1 MPLQAENFPRPGSV
15 PLTEIRRRR
24 VTAGMTQGELARAA
38 GVSQSLVA
46 KIERGRV
53 DPSYRNV
60 VALMAVLDDHLAH
73 AVKEVTAGRLATRNV
88 VDLPSRALLIEAAR
102 TLRRHSISQLPVVD
116 HGVVVGSLTD
126 RRVVECIADPG
137 TASRLD
143 RLLVKEVME
152 EPFPQLDASTP
163 GRIAAELLRHV
174 PAVLVTD
181 RGRPVGILTQSDLF
195 KGI

>member
-1 MPLQAENFPRPGSV
+1 MPETESTRARPIPV
-15 PLTEIRRRR
+15 ALTEIRRRR
-24 VTAGMTQGELARAA
+24 VAAGWTQGELARAA

-60 VALMAVLDDHLAH
+60 MALMSVLEDHFAH

-88 VDLPSRALLIEAAR
+88 VDLPSRALLVEAAR
-102 TLRRHSISQLPVVD
+102 ILRRHSISQLPVVD

-126 RRVVECIADPG
+126 RQVVECIADPAK
-137 TASRLD
+137 ASRLE
-143 RLLVKEVME
+143 RLLVREVME
-152 EPFPQLDASTP
+152 EPFPQLDARTP
-163 GRIAAELLRHV
+163 GRVAAELLRHV

-195 KGI
+195 KGM